1 MECAS
6 IWACTTLRI
15 TVCNKTIVI
24 VAFLDVADLE
34 AKENR
39 LDEMIR
45 QCTNQLRIL
54 TEDPENSRQAYV
66 NYHDIRSI
74 KSFEEQTVIA
84 IKAPPETRLEVPD
97 PNQVMLEVRAHSHL
111 AFCVCVC
118 DFIQVLLLSMVPFW
132 PRR

>member
-1 MECAS
+1 MYK
-6 IWACTTLRI
+6 IFTTEDEVQCYATDI
-15 TVCNKTIVI
+15 
-24 VAFLDVADLE
+24 ADLE

-45 QCTNQLRIL
+45 QCTNQLRMM

-97 PNQVMLEVRAHSHL
+97 PNQVNHL
-111 AFCVCVC
+111 
-118 DFIQVLLLSMVPFW
+118 Q
-132 PRR
+132 

>member
-1 MECAS
+1 MYK
-6 IWACTTLRI
+6 IFTTEDEVQCYATDI
-15 TVCNKTIVI
+15 
-24 VAFLDVADLE
+24 ADLE

-45 QCTNQLRIL
+45 QCTNQLRMM

-84 IKAPPETRLEVPD
+84 IKAPPETRLEVPA
-97 PNQVMLEVRAHSHL
+97 PNQVSHL
-111 AFCVCVC
+111 
-118 DFIQVLLLSMVPFW
+118 Q
-132 PRR
+132 

>member
-1 MECAS
+1 MYKLF
-6 IWACTTLRI
+6 TTEDKSSCHI
-15 TVCNKTIVI
+15 TDI
-24 VAFLDVADLE
+24 ADLE

-45 QCTNQLRIL
+45 QCTNQLRMM

-97 PNQVMLEVRAHSHL
+97 PNQVRH
-111 AFCVCVC
+111 
-118 DFIQVLLLSMVPFW
+118 QQ
-132 PRR
+132 

>member
-1 MECAS
+1 MVLKRKQNVHMEFTD
-6 IWACTTLRI
+6 I
-15 TVCNKTIVI
+15 
-24 VAFLDVADLE
+24 ADLE

-45 QCTNQLRIL
+45 QCTNQLRMM

-97 PNQVMLEVRAHSHL
+97 PNQVRHQQYNHGFKLESWL
-111 AFCVCVC
+111 LGKEAFNT
-118 DFIQVLLLSMVPFW
+118 
-132 PRR
+132 